1 MSVSKEKRDFM
12 RQEFIGLEV
21 EVVSSGHVGYLMKGV
36 VVDETKNT
44 LVIASDNRERVVPK
58 PGNEFE
64 FTYESK
70 RFRVRGSEIQ
80 YRPEDR
86 IKKIR

>member
-1 MSVSKEKRDFM
+1 
-12 RQEFIGLEV
+12 V

-44 LVIASDNRERVVPK
+44 LVIDSGAKECMVPK

-64 FTYESK
+64 FTFESK
-70 RFRVRGSEIQ
+70 RFRVSGSEIQ